1 MVFVVDITTLI
12 VPVLLGFT
20 VLVNHVKMLIVTGLS
35 VSLGMLILCSAKRS
49 KQQRHQHL
57 RSIMSSS
64 MYGKRPFIGVYRA
77 YVVIATA
84 IAILAVDFIIFPRRF
99 AKAETYGSGLMDVGV
114 GAYIISNAIVSPEAR
129 GLLSRDTGFI
139 SPVMKSLK
147 SSFPLLVLGI
157 ARLMSVKGTDYQE
170 HVSEYGIHW
179 NFFFTLFFVKVFS
192 TALVQ
197 VIPGGIWYGVSG
209 LALTSFYQYLLSC
222 AGLRSFVLYGRQGDG
237 SRLGFVDAN
246 REGLCSCPGYLA
258 LYLIGVQLGK
268 FIFQKRNTVG
278 QWTKAL
284 FVLLTADV
292 VFLLL
297 VQASQHFVS
306 PISRRMANL
315 SFVLWQVT
323 YNIQL
328 LSIFLFFDIL
338 ITAANSAG
346 LLEGAALGG
355 CHVCYPLKTWSTSTR
370 LSQSE
375 SSRPCACLLAAINR
389 NLLLYFLLAN
399 LLTGAVNFSIQTIFC
414 SAVKGFLVVC
424 SYLLV
429 LNLLI
434 SLIHIREKTFK
445 L

>member
-64 MYGKRPFIGVYRA
+64 MNGKRPFIGVYRA

-179 NFFFTLFFVKVFS
+179 NFFFTLFVVKV
-192 TALVQ
+192 TDN
-197 VIPGGIWYGVSG
+197 
-209 LALTSFYQYLLSC
+209 SC
-222 AGLRSFVLYGRQGDG
+222 
-237 SRLGFVDAN
+237 
-246 REGLCSCPGYLA
+246 
-258 LYLIGVQLGK
+258 
-268 FIFQKRNTVG
+268 
-278 QWTKAL
+278 
-284 FVLLTADV
+284 
-292 VFLLL
+292 FLL
-297 VQASQHFVS
+297 VS
-306 PISRRMANL
+306 
-315 SFVLWQVT
+315 
-323 YNIQL
+323 
-328 LSIFLFFDIL
+328 
-338 ITAANSAG
+338 
-346 LLEGAALGG
+346 
-355 CHVCYPLKTWSTSTR
+355 
-370 LSQSE
+370 
-375 SSRPCACLLAAINR
+375 INR
-389 NLLLYFLLAN
+389 NDTTQSTAHDRW
-399 LLTGAVNFSIQTIFC
+399 LTFEFYTLSVF
-414 SAVKGFLVVC
+414 
-424 SYLLV
+424 V
-429 LNLLI
+429 L
-434 SLIHIREKTFK
+434 F
-445 L
+445 